1 MPNSEE
7 PRALSLILPWLALVI
22 GPVAFIGLLGGFHP
36 SDERRDW
43 IVRIAL
49 AVVGLLQVP
58 ALLRILGVGRGPT
71 RGLGLELG
79 GLLLRLAIAVPLILF
94 AGSISHEQRDAE
106 PPGAPDR

>member
-1 MPNSEE
+1 MRESEE
-7 PRALSLILPWLALVI
+7 PGALSLILPWLALVV
-22 GPVAFIGLLGGFHP
+22 GPLVFIGLLGGFHP

-49 AVVGLLQVP
+49 VVVSLLQIP
-58 ALLRILGVGRGPT
+58 ALLRIVGVRRGPT

-79 GLLLRLAIAVPLILF
+79 GLFLRLGIAVPLILF

-106 PPGAPDR
+106 PPGALDR